1 MKTLYVMYDSHC
13 GLCTEV
19 RNWLR
24 AQPAYLDLRVMASDS
39 DEARRLFP
47 SLPNDELAAV
57 SDEGQVW
64 LGDRAFIVC
73 LWALREF
80 RGWARR
86 LASPILR
93 PMARQAFAAVSQNRH
108 SVSGLLGLKSEVE
121 LKKRLNEV
129 TIPPCPIK

>member
-1 MKTLYVMYDSHC
+1 VKTLYVMYDSHC

-19 RNWLR
+19 RDWLQG
-24 AQPAYLDLRVMASDS
+24 QPAYLDLRVMASDS
-39 DEARRLFP
+39 EDVRRMFP
-47 SLPNDELAAV
+47 SLPAGELAVV

-86 LASPILR
+86 LASPLLR
-93 PMARQAFAAVSQNRH
+93 PMARQAFTAISQNRQ
-108 SVSGLLGLKSEVE
+108 SVSSLLGLKSEAE
-121 LKKRLNEV
+121 LEKRLKEV
-129 TIPPCPIK
+129 TLPSCPIQ